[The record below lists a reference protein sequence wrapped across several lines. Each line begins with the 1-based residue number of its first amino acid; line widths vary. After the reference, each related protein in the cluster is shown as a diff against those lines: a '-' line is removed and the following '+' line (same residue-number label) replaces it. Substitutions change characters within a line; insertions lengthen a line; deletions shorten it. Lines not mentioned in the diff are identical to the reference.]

1 MISPI
6 TALLTSH
13 DIPSKWDHVMVLV
26 FAWCRCHPSG
36 ALRLTAWSV
45 QNIHRICLWN
55 IRMYIYIIIMCI
67 YILIHI
73 YIYDISLPDTVYDIW
88 YDCKFNTLTDMKING
103 AALHYPTC
111 EHFAFVT
118 CTFWAHEKWGKC
130 FFVRATNP
138 LAFWSLALFVTCTF
152 WAHEKWGKCF
162 FVRATNP
169 LAFWSLALYPL
180 AYSQT
185 L

>member
-55 IRMYIYIIIMCI
+55 IRMYIYNNNVYI
-67 YILIHI
+67 YTYT

-138 LAFWSLALFVTCTF
+138 LAFWSLAL
-152 WAHEKWGKCF
+152 
-162 FVRATNP
+162 
-169 LAFWSLALYPL
+169 YPL